1 MTLEASKHFLSIF
14 ILPCSLGVPGPFLI
28 TIVNRSLHHSAA
40 VYVRGDHLI
49 KRVWVPLKCACQGW
63 VEVPFISDH
72 SKTF

>member
-40 VYVRGDHLI
+40 VYVRGDRSPYKKGLGSFKMCMSGLGRGAFHI
-49 KRVWVPLKCACQGW
+49 R
-63 VEVPFISDH
+63 S
-72 SKTF
+72 